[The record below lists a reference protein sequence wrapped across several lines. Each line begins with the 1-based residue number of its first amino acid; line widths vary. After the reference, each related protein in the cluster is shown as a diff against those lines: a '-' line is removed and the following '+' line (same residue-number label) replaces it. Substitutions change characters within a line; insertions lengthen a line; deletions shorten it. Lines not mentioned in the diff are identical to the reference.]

1 VNLRESV
8 ALLIAEVLP
17 PLGAVDTVPAAKV
30 PSKVGLMVPD
40 AWMRVDVGLKGIKS
54 IYTRAFDGAASKRI
68 AVAMP
73 ATPKNE

>member
-17 PLGAVDTVPAAKV
+17 PLAAVDTAPTAKV

-40 AWMRVDVGLKGIKS
+40 DWMRVVVGLKGIKS
-54 IYTRAFDGAASKRI
+54 IYIRALDGAASKRT
-68 AVAMP
+68 AVVMP
-73 ATPKNE
+73 ATPKSE

>member
-1 VNLRESV
+1 MNLRESV
-8 ALLIAEVLP
+8 ALLIAEVLA
-17 PLGAVDTVPAAKV
+17 LLAAVDTAPAAKV

-54 IYTRAFDGAASKRI
+54 IYIIALGCAASKRI
-68 AVAMP
+68 AVVMP

>member
-17 PLGAVDTVPAAKV
+17 PLAAVDAVPAAEV

-40 AWMRVDVGLKGIKS
+40 AWMRVDVGLKG
-54 IYTRAFDGAASKRI
+54 TSKNKLFR
-68 AVAMP
+68 VLLQ
-73 ATPKNE
+73 T